1 MKPRMT
7 GPRTDDVL
15 VSKVSAT
22 VAHEVK
28 ILPASSGTMC
38 PTHDAAVAQAREL
51 GRSRCVDVW
60 LTEDHIHF
68 LKIASFREGA
78 QPEASAAAS
87 VHVSAS
93 G

>member
-7 GPRTDDVL
+7 GPRADDVL

-22 VAHEVK
+22 VVHEVK

-51 GRSRCVDVW
+51 GQTRCVDVW

-68 LKIASFREGA
+68 LKIASYRESA
-78 QPEASAAAS
+78 RAEAPASARA
-87 VHVSAS
+87 SAS